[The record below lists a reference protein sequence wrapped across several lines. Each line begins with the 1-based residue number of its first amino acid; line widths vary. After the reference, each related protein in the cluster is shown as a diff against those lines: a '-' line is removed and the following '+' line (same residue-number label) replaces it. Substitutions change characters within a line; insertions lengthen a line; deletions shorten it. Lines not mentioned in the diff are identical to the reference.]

1 MPIDDRA
8 CDLGH
13 GEQSDSALRVCE
25 DFCISK
31 LTQLSEDF
39 CEETARRTASASRRD
54 CMKRGGRCE
63 EDQSNE
69 EIEGLGHGLRSDS
82 AIRVCRDFCISKLT

>member
-1 MPIDDRA
+1 MPMDDRA

-39 CEETARRTASASRRD
+39 CEETARRTASSLRRD
-54 CMKRGGRCE
+54 GMKRGGRCE

-69 EIEGLGHGLRSDS
+69 EIGGLGHG
-82 AIRVCRDFCISKLT
+82 